1 MFPTFTDIKI
11 SSSSCRW
18 WQTFLV
24 KAFNPLCEEG
34 EILQIWPTKFQQP
47 YFSNHKV
54 FLKPKLIEKF
64 ALSSENNLRESGK
77 VLTNFICFLKTF
89 FRLPFFR
96 QNLGSQELFLTKKVP
111 FYYVPIFMWS
121 KDVCFAYSFWY
132 FPKRMLENQR
142 NLHIALI
149 HH

>member
-1 MFPTFTDIKI
+1 MEGIKTVAIPIHYYNFKEKHFPVQGDYYWMDPLKSGGKQTLSTHPKPIRDNCCSLYSQI
-11 SSSSCRW
+11 SYFNSSSCRW

-77 VLTNFICFLKTF
+77 VLTYLICFLKTF
-89 FRLPFFR
+89 FRLPFSR
-96 QNLGSQELFLTKKVP
+96 
-111 FYYVPIFMWS
+111 
-121 KDVCFAYSFWY
+121 
-132 FPKRMLENQR
+132 
-142 NLHIALI
+142 
-149 HH
+149 